1 MDWRDRISADPE
13 VCHGRPCIR
22 GTRIMV
28 SVILDGLADG
38 AAVSDLVRSY
48 PALAPEDVQ
57 AALLYAAELARG
69 GVLSA

>member
-38 AAVSDLVRSY
+38 AAVPDLVRSY
-48 PALAPEDVQ
+48 PALEPEDVQ